1 VKRVGLIATI
11 LVFASFLV
19 VLAKSS
25 YLGTF
30 NTVYGTA
37 SKTLD
42 TCNTCHGASYSFN
55 SYGADVKSKKTEL
68 GGDLTAALHAVETW
82 DSDGDGDS
90 NIAEIEAGTFPG
102 NSASSL
108 PVEESSWG
116 KIKSL
121 FE

>member
-1 VKRVGLIATI
+1 MKRVALIVAM
-11 LVFASFLV
+11 LVFASFVV
-19 VLAKSS
+19 VLGKSS

-30 NTVYGTA
+30 NTLYGTD
-37 SKTLD
+37 SQTLD

-55 SYGADVKSKKTEL
+55 TYGADVKAKKAQL
-68 GGDLTAALHAVETW
+68 GGDLTAALRAVESW

-102 NSASSL
+102 NPLSSL
-108 PVEESSWG
+108 PVEDVRWG

-121 FE
+121 YE

>member
-1 VKRVGLIATI
+1 MKRIVLIMAM
-11 LVFASFLV
+11 LVFASFVV
-19 VLAKSS
+19 VLGKSS

-30 NTVYGTA
+30 NTLYGTDNE
-37 SKTLD
+37 TLD
-42 TCNTCHGASYSFN
+42 TCNTCHGASYSYN
-55 SYGADVKSKKTEL
+55 SYGADVNTKYAQL
-68 GGDLTAALHAVETW
+68 NDMTAALRAVETL

-90 NIAEIEAGTFPG
+90 NIVEIEAGVFPG
-102 NSASSL
+102 NAASSL